1 MKVIVK
7 IYDEMK
13 YKAES
18 SKVGEIEYEIE
29 GFKVVGGTEADEI
42 EKNLSADSFDEFKE
56 YLVLKLQN
64 GQYATFRN
72 SYVDMFKL
80 I

>member
-1 MKVIVK
+1 MKVKVIFYDSVK
-7 IYDEMK
+7 YQK
-13 YKAES
+13 ES
-18 SKVGEIEYEIE
+18 YKVGEIEYEID

-42 EKNLSADSFDEFKE
+42 EKNLSADSLDEFKE